1 MGTRSADVGFTPGK
15 LIEAAQGIEAAAEP
29 FSQAVS
35 TIGEDVTSAS
45 EGVNGPFMEPLGN
58 ARTMWG
64 DSLSVLFDDLG
75 RLAEALVGVE
85 HSFGACEE
93 EIMQS
98 LVQAASGSESD
109 GDSSGGSLHDELM
122 RLSQPVS

>member
-1 MGTRSADVGFTPGK
+1 MSADVGFTPGR
-15 LIEAAQGIEAAAEP
+15 LVEAARGIEANAEP

-35 TIGEDVTSAS
+35 MIGEDVTSAS
-45 EGVNGPFMEPLGN
+45 EGINGPFMEPLGN
-58 ARTMWG
+58 ALTMWG

>member
-1 MGTRSADVGFTPGK
+1 MSADVGFTPGK

-45 EGVNGPFMEPLGN
+45 EGINGPFMEPLGN
-58 ARTMWG
+58 ALTMWG

-75 RLAEALVGVE
+75 RLAEALVDVE
-85 HSFGACEE
+85 RSFGTAEE
-93 EIMQS
+93 EIIQS
-98 LVQAASGSESD
+98 LVQAGSGSESG
-109 GDSSGGSLHDELM
+109 GDSSGGSLYNELKQ
-122 RLSQPVS
+122 LSQSES

>member
-1 MGTRSADVGFTPGK
+1 MSADVGFTPGK

-45 EGVNGPFMEPLGN
+45 EGINGPFMEPLGN
-58 ARTMWG
+58 ALTTWG

-85 HSFGACEE
+85 QSFGACEE

-98 LVQAASGSESD
+98 LVQAGSGSQSG
-109 GDSSGGSLHDELM
+109 GDSSGGGLYEELM
-122 RLSQPVS
+122 QLTESGS

>member
-1 MGTRSADVGFTPGK
+1 MSADVGFTPGK
-15 LIEAAQGIEAAAEP
+15 LIEAAQSIEAAAEP

-45 EGVNGPFMEPLGN
+45 EGINGPFMEPLGN
-58 ARTMWG
+58 ALTTWG

-85 HSFGACEE
+85 RSFGACEE
-93 EIMQS
+93 EVMQS
-98 LVQAASGSESD
+98 LVQAGSGSESG
-109 GDSSGGSLHDELM
+109 GDSSGGSVFDDLM
-122 RLSQPVS
+122 RLSQSES

>member
-1 MGTRSADVGFTPGK
+1 MSADVGFTPGK
-15 LIEAAQGIEAAAEP
+15 LIEAARSIEANAEP

-35 TIGEDVTSAS
+35 MIGEDVTSAS
-45 EGVNGPFMEPLGN
+45 EGINGPFMEPLGN
-58 ARTMWG
+58 ALTMWG
-64 DSLSVLFDDLG
+64 DSLSVLFDDLE

-85 HSFGACEE
+85 RSFGACEE

-98 LVQAASGSESD
+98 LVQATSGSEPG
-109 GDSSGGSLHDELM
+109 GDSSGGGLYDELM

>member
-1 MGTRSADVGFTPGK
+1 MSADVGFTPGK

-29 FSQAVS
+29 FSQAAS

-45 EGVNGPFMEPLGN
+45 EGINGPFMEPLGN
-58 ARTMWG
+58 ALTMWG

-85 HSFGACEE
+85 RSFGTCEE
-93 EIMQS
+93 EIIQS
-98 LVQAASGSESD
+98 LVQAGSGSESG

>member
-1 MGTRSADVGFTPGK
+1 MSADVGFTPGK
-15 LIEAAQGIEAAAEP
+15 LIEAAQGIEAVAEP

-35 TIGEDVTSAS
+35 TIGDDVTSAS
-45 EGVNGPFMEPLGN
+45 EGINGPFMEPLGN
-58 ARTMWG
+58 ALTTWG

-85 HSFGACEE
+85 QSFGACED
-93 EIMQS
+93 EIIQS
-98 LVQAASGSESD
+98 LVQAASGSGSG
-109 GDSSGGSLHDELM
+109 GDSSGGDLYETLM

>member
-1 MGTRSADVGFTPGK
+1 MSADVGFTPGK

-45 EGVNGPFMEPLGN
+45 EGINGPFMEPLGN
-58 ARTMWG
+58 ALTMWG

-93 EIMQS
+93 EIMLS

>member
-1 MGTRSADVGFTPGK
+1 MSADVGLTPGK
-15 LIEAAQGIEAAAEP
+15 LIEAAQGIEANAEP

-35 TIGEDVTSAS
+35 MIGEDVTSAS
-45 EGVNGPFMEPLGN
+45 EGINGPFMEPLGN
-58 ARTMWG
+58 ALTMWG
-64 DSLSVLFDDLG
+64 DSLSVLFDDLE

-85 HSFGACEE
+85 RSFGACEE

-122 RLSQPVS
+122 LLSQPVS

>member
-1 MGTRSADVGFTPGK
+1 MTKSADVGFIPGK
-15 LIEAAQGIEAAAEP
+15 LIEAAQGIEAAADP

-35 TIGEDVTSAS
+35 TIGEDLTSAS
-45 EGVNGPFMEPLGN
+45 EGINGPFMEPLGN
-58 ARTMWG
+58 ALTTWG

-75 RLAEALVGVE
+75 RLVEALVGVE
-85 HSFGACEE
+85 HSFGACAE

>member
-1 MGTRSADVGFTPGK
+1 MSADVGFTPGK
-15 LIEAAQGIEAAAEP
+15 LIEAAQSIQPVADP

-45 EGVNGPFMEPLGN
+45 EGINGPFMEPLGN
-58 ARTMWG
+58 ALTMWG

>member
-1 MGTRSADVGFTPGK
+1 MSADVGFTPGK

-58 ARTMWG
+58 ALTMWG

-75 RLAEALVGVE
+75 RLAEAWWASSILLVRAKKKLCSRWSRRLPGRSRTGIRRVA
-85 HSFGACEE
+85 ACT
-93 EIMQS
+93 MS
-98 LVQAASGSESD
+98 
-109 GDSSGGSLHDELM
+109 
-122 RLSQPVS
+122 

>member
-1 MGTRSADVGFTPGK
+1 MSAEGGFTPGK

-45 EGVNGPFMEPLGN
+45 EGINGPFMEPLGN
-58 ARTMWG
+58 ALTMWG

-85 HSFGACEE
+85 HSFGACED
-93 EIMQS
+93 EIIQS
-98 LVQAASGSESD
+98 LVQAASGSESG
-109 GDSSGGSLHDELM
+109 GDSSGGSLYDELM

>member
-1 MGTRSADVGFTPGK
+1 MSADVGFTPGK
-15 LIEAAQGIEAAAEP
+15 LVEAAQGIEANAEP
-29 FSQAVS
+29 FSQAMS

-45 EGVNGPFMEPLGN
+45 EGINGPYMEPLGN
-58 ARTMWG
+58 ALTKWV

-85 HSFGACEE
+85 RSFGTCEE
-93 EIMQS
+93 EIIQS
-98 LVQAASGSESD
+98 LVQAGSGSESG
-109 GDSSGGSLHDELM
+109 GDSSGGGLHDELM

>member
-1 MGTRSADVGFTPGK
+1 MSADVGFTPGK
-15 LIEAAQGIEAAAEP
+15 LVEAAQGIEAAAEP

-45 EGVNGPFMEPLGN
+45 EGINGPFMEPLGN
-58 ARTMWG
+58 ALTMWG

-85 HSFGACEE
+85 HSFGACED
-93 EIMQS
+93 EIIQS
-98 LVQAASGSESD
+98 LVQAASRSESD
-109 GDSSGGSLHDELM
+109 GDSSGGSLYDELM